1 MKSLQPISD
10 PLTIVKGSNVTGLA
24 MSERKTTL
32 KEDDAAR
39 VEADFRAE
47 LEAEHQSRQDEQV
60 RREERSKEKMA
71 ARERERQ
78 ILAEEELKEK
88 VRADFYKEKGY
99 KLYTDSAGREH
110 WLTPEEFDWRMRI
123 RARHDRNRRRFEPS
137 RLAQKRRLLMYAGAA
152 ILAILTGLVLLK

>member
-1 MKSLQPISD
+1 
-10 PLTIVKGSNVTGLA
+10 
-24 MSERKTTL
+24 MSERKMTL
-32 KEDDAAR
+32 AEEEALK

-47 LEAEHQSRQDEQV
+47 LEAEHQSRQDAQV

-110 WLTPEEFDWRMRI
+110 WLTPEEYDWRMRI

-137 RLAQKRRLLMYAGAA
+137 RLAKKRKLLMYAGAG
-152 ILAILTGLVLLK
+152 ILAVLMGLWLL

>member
-1 MKSLQPISD
+1 
-10 PLTIVKGSNVTGLA
+10 
-24 MSERKTTL
+24 MSERKMTL
-32 KEDDAAR
+32 EEEEALK

-47 LEAEHQSRQDEQV
+47 LEAEHESRQDAQV

-110 WLTPEEFDWRMRI
+110 WLTPEEYDWRMRI

-137 RLAQKRRLLMYAGAA
+137 RLAKKRKLLMYAGAG
-152 ILAILTGLVLLK
+152 ILAVLMGLWLL